1 MTSRFKL
8 RPDVELMMMRTYTFG
23 TQNIYHTL
31 THNLENNKLTRL
43 MTAQGSVRGKNF
55 KLTDYINQE
64 NGLDG
69 A

>member
-1 MTSRFKL
+1 
-8 RPDVELMMMRTYTFG
+8 MMMRTYTFG